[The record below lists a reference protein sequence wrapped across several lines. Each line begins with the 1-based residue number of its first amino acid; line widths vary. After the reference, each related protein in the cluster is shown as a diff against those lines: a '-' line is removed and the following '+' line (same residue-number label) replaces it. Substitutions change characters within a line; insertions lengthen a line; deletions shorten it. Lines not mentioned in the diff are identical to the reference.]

1 MTEHNAVQSGADARS
16 TSELVHDLTDQ
27 VSTLVRDEIQ
37 LATAELKEKGK
48 NAGIGAG
55 MFGAAG
61 VVAGYGGMAAIAC
74 VVLALALVLPAW
86 LAALIV
92 TVALFALAGVLALVG
107 RGRLRRGTPPV
118 PEQAVQSVQRD
129 IATVKEHAHR

>member
-1 MTEHNAVQSGADARS
+1 MTEHNAVQSGADPRS

-61 VVAGYGGMAAIAC
+61 VVAGYGAMVAIAC
-74 VVLALALVLPAW
+74 AVLALALVVPAW

-92 TVALFALAGVLALVG
+92 TVALFLIAGILALIG
-107 RGRLRRGTPPV
+107 RSRLRRGTPPV
-118 PEQAVQSVQRD
+118 PEQAVQSVQQD

>member
-1 MTEHNAVQSGADARS
+1 MTEVNAVPSGTDTRS
-16 TSELVHDLTDQ
+16 TSQLVHDLSDQ

-61 VVAGYGGMAAIAC
+61 VVAGYGAMVAIAC
-74 VVLALALVLPAW
+74 AVLELALVLPAW

-92 TVALFALAGVLALVG
+92 TVALFALAGVLALIG
-107 RGRLRRGTPPV
+107 RAKLRRGTPPV
-118 PEQAVQSVQRD
+118 PEQAVQSVQKD